1 MKKFLLLLVA
11 VMSVCAAHAAHTV
24 YFDNKDAGYTT
35 PYCYAWTTA
44 DDNTVTPNHKW
55 PGVEMT
61 KIYGNLYAY
70 TTDDEYANCIFSN
83 NGGNQTSDNN
93 WTDGYL
99 YYKDGDKG
107 LFSFYVN
114 VRYASNGF
122 ADNGITA
129 DTEGFTTHSA
139 LPIGTGYFN
148 IKTYNSVNEQIHY
161 YTPGSIAQ
169 NEWVQLQSCIADDHM
184 KIANAVDGQKFNVE
198 YDVVNNKIRVTP
210 YIATLYLRGTFS
222 DITTAWARDEKYL
235 MTTTDGIT
243 YTYGPTTFEA
253 GLNFKIGSEGWNESW
268 GPSDSNNSTIDL
280 TGTSSKTLNAKNDKS
295 SENFT
300 VSQSMSD
307 VSVTLN
313 TLTKALT
320 ITGVITAGIDGV
332 EAEAG
337 EAEAEYFTVAGVR
350 VDNPATPGLYLRRQ
364 GNKTSKVVIR

>member
-1 MKKFLLLLVA
+1 
-11 VMSVCAAHAAHTV
+11 MSVCAAHAAHTI
-24 YFDNKDAGYTT
+24 YFDNTAAKYST
-35 PYCYAWTTA
+35 PYCYAWTTT
-44 DDNTVTPNHKW
+44 DGTTTTNHDW

-61 KIYGNLYAY
+61 HIYGNVYAY

-99 YYKDGDKG
+99 YSKAGAQG
-107 LFSFYVN
+107 PFSFYVN
-114 VRYASNGF
+114 VRYASNNF

-129 DTEGFTTHSA
+129 DTEGLTTHYA
-139 LPIGTGYFN
+139 LPIGTDYFN

-169 NEWVQLQSCIADDHM
+169 NEWVQLQSCLANDHM
-184 KIANAVDGQKFNVE
+184 KIADAVKGQKFNVE

-210 YIATLYLRGTFS
+210 YIATLYLRGSFS
-222 DITTAWARDEKYL
+222 DLATGWPCDEKYL

-253 GLNFKIGSEGWNESW
+253 GLNFKIGSKDWDESW

-280 TGTSSKTLNAKNDKS
+280 TGTSSKTLTAKNDTS
-295 SENFT
+295 SKNFT

-307 VSVTLN
+307 VTVTLN
-313 TLTKALT
+313 TLTNNLT
-320 ITGVITAGIDGV
+320 ITGVITAGIEGV

-364 GNKTSKVVIR
+364 GNQTSKVVIR

>member
-1 MKKFLLLLVA
+1 
-11 VMSVCAAHAAHTV
+11 
-24 YFDNKDAGYTT
+24 
-35 PYCYAWTTA
+35 
-44 DDNTVTPNHKW
+44 
-55 PGVEMT
+55 MT

-70 TTDDEYANCIFSN
+70 TTDDEYANCIFN
-83 NGGNQTSDNN
+83 DNGGSQTSDNN

-99 YYKDGDKG
+99 YSKADNQR

-114 VRYASNGF
+114 VRYASNSF
-122 ADNGITA
+122 ADNGISA

-148 IKTYNSVNEQIHY
+148 IKTYNSVNEDIHY

-169 NEWVQLQSCIADDHM
+169 NEWVQLQSCLANDHM
-184 KIANAVDGQKFNVE
+184 KIADAVKGQKFNVE

-210 YIATLYLRGTFS
+210 YIATLYLRGSFS
-222 DITTAWARDEKYL
+222 DLATGWPCDEKYL

-253 GLNFKIGSEGWNESW
+253 GLNFKIGSKDWDESW

-280 TGTSSKTLNAKNDKS
+280 TGTSSKTLTAKNDTS
-295 SENFT
+295 SKNFT

-307 VSVTLN
+307 VTVTLN
-313 TLTKALT
+313 TLTNNLT
-320 ITGVITAGIDGV
+320 ITGVITAGIEGV

-364 GNKTSKVVIR
+364 GNQTSKVVIR